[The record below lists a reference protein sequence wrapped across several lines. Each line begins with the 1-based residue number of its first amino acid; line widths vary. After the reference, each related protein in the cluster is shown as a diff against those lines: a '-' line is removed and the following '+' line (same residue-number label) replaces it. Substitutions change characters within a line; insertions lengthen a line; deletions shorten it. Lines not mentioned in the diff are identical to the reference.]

1 MPTPERVFRVR
12 GITAKGNTLPPEQI
26 KHLSYE
32 NSELKIKSTFLP
44 AGFGD
49 FYCPACGEVIAT
61 MNDDADGNIFVEYE
75 EGACPEC
82 GEEIDYS
89 EWLPVI
95 TEKTFQII

>member
-1 MPTPERVFRVR
+1 
-12 GITAKGNTLPPEQI
+12 
-26 KHLSYE
+26 
-32 NSELKIKSTFLP
+32 
-44 AGFGD
+44 
-49 FYCPACGEVIAT
+49 VIAT